1 VSERAK
7 SVLLF
12 LLVLLSILLTCQL
25 WFGRQTAEEVA
36 ENGYEPVY
44 FEEPR
49 PLAQMLLPERIS
61 IYGDGQCYRVRP
73 GDPDFNLF
81 WGALSGMLQ
90 EISEPGHYYYG
101 ESLPQE
107 AELCLSLQF
116 KPFLPLGP
124 ESVWLKSRRSGEL
137 AGMQIWRSADRC
149 WAVLEVNES
158 AAELLLLPPQWGAQL
173 AGLHDQFVPAANQ
186 LCEEL
191 APGELKLS
199 RGAAVTVTAPIYVPA
214 GEPVIDELV
223 LKPELLDRELLLKTF
238 FINRNLV
245 REIKERDGGLI
256 YTDGEQG
263 MRLGN
268 GLDYS
273 HPRLEQKPVNLSYT
287 AALLTAG
294 KLLGYHGGWPGNL
307 RLVSLHPE
315 DEDEDSPK
323 GLYRAQWYS
332 YFEGY
337 PLLGDSGVVMSYY
350 HGGLLSY
357 RRSLYELHY
366 TSGNKVP
373 VSDFQEALKAAVMI
387 LADEG
392 VEQFTLEEMDLA
404 YYFTGM
410 RAIPVWLIRLNGRE
424 LILKAVEL
432 IPPEGWEP

>member
-1 VSERAK
+1 
-7 SVLLF
+7 
-12 LLVLLSILLTCQL
+12 
-25 WFGRQTAEEVA
+25 
-36 ENGYEPVY
+36 
-44 FEEPR
+44 
-49 PLAQMLLPERIS
+49 
-61 IYGDGQCYRVRP
+61 
-73 GDPDFNLF
+73 
-81 WGALSGMLQ
+81 
-90 EISEPGHYYYG
+90 
-101 ESLPQE
+101 
-107 AELCLSLQF
+107 
-116 KPFLPLGP
+116 
-124 ESVWLKSRRSGEL
+124 
-137 AGMQIWRSADRC
+137 
-149 WAVLEVNES
+149 
-158 AAELLLLPPQWGAQL
+158 
-173 AGLHDQFVPAANQ
+173 
-186 LCEEL
+186 
-191 APGELKLS
+191 
-199 RGAAVTVTAPIYVPA
+199 
-214 GEPVIDELV
+214 
-223 LKPELLDRELLLKTF
+223 
-238 FINRNLV
+238 
-245 REIKERDGGLI
+245 GGLI

-350 HGGLLSY
+350 HGGLMSY